1 MNTSTVNKYSSFGG
15 PGGIKAVPGLY
26 VDYERGPSESI
37 YICILGA
44 RVEER
49 RNSARDRII
58 ALRDA
63 GAGVR
68 QPSTNGRGHAI
79 NKPRN

>member
-1 MNTSTVNKYSSFGG
+1 MNTVNKYSSFGG

-26 VDYERGPSESI
+26 VDYERGPLESI
-37 YICILGA
+37 YICILAA

-63 GAGVR
+63 EVGVR